1 MVVRTTRPRG
11 ETLAETA
18 ELARALAAAL
28 TTVELFD
35 RLPDV
40 VFFVKDRDGAYVEA
54 NRTLVHRLGLREK
67 AELLGRTAR
76 DVFPAP
82 LGERYLAQDLAV
94 CRSGREIADFLEL
107 HLYPDRLE
115 GWCVTT
121 KLPVRDAGGA
131 IVGLAGTSR
140 DVHAPAAESSM
151 EDLAEAV
158 RHVHEHY
165 DRPLRVADLA
175 ALARLS
181 EYRFARRIRALF
193 GLTPAQLVIKT
204 RIDAAREMLREGSAS
219 IGAIAGACGYCDQS
233 ALTRQFK
240 AAVGL
245 TPAQY
250 RERSCRRPP

>member
-1 MVVRTTRPRG
+1 MAG
-11 ETLAETA
+11 EAEF
-18 ELARALAAAL
+18 ARALAVAGTA
-28 TTVELFD
+28 VELFD

-40 VFFVKDRDGAYVEA
+40 VFFVKDRAGAYREV
-54 NRTLVHRLGLREK
+54 NQTLVRRLGLREK
-67 AELLGRTAR
+67 AELIGRTAR

-82 LGERYLAQDLAV
+82 LGARYLQQDLAV
-94 CRSGREIADFLEL
+94 CRTGREISDLLEL
-107 HLYPDRLE
+107 HLYPGRVE
-115 GWCVTT
+115 GWCVTS
-121 KLPVRDAGGA
+121 KLPLRGEGGA
-131 IVGLAGTSR
+131 VVGLAGTSR
-140 DVHAPAAESSM
+140 DVHAPAAGSAM

-165 DRPLRVADLA
+165 DRPLRVAELA
-175 ALARLS
+175 ALAHLS

-204 RIDAAREMLREGSAS
+204 RIDAARALLRDGSAA
-219 IGAIAGACGYCDQS
+219 IGEIALACGYCDQS

-250 RERSCRRPP
+250 RDRATRG